1 MILWTNQPN
10 AFATNNIYVCMYVCM
25 YYCVTH
31 RAEAKG
37 EPFDEAAARDRI
49 EATLQKEVVL
59 QWIADRSTINYTE
72 AKPAPAAP

>member
-1 MILWTNQPN
+1 MLA
-10 AFATNNIYVCMYVCM
+10 AFRTDINM
-25 YYCVTH
+25 CVWLLLRTH

>member
-1 MILWTNQPN
+1 L
-10 AFATNNIYVCMYVCM
+10 
-25 YYCVTH
+25 YYTH
-31 RAEAKG
+31 AYRAEAKG